1 MPEDTEFK
9 TIGQRLRREDAI
21 DKVTGRAAFGNDVS
35 LPGAL
40 EGLVL
45 RSPHAH
51 AVILDIDTS
60 RALKVK
66 GVKAIIT
73 ADDFPELRSG
83 GAGDIARD
91 NLAAG
96 KVLYHGH
103 GVAAIAATSF
113 EAARKALKRIRVKY
127 QPLPHV
133 TDLDEAMK
141 PGAPILDEDVR
152 YDGHDG
158 PSNIYEHLE
167 DSFGDVEAGFA
178 AADLTFE
185 REYRTPTV
193 HQGYIEPSACLA
205 DFRPGGQ
212 STIWTTTQGH
222 FGIRDSAALMCGMQS
237 HEIKVIPTE
246 IGGGFGGKT
255 AVYLEAIALMLARKS
270 GRPVRMKMS
279 REEVFRCAGP
289 GAASHSRIRIGVRR
303 DGTITAMDAQLAYEA
318 GAFPGAPLGGGMR
331 CLFGA
336 YDVANVRV
344 EGFSVLVNKPK
355 VRAYRGPG
363 APQAV
368 FGAES
373 LLNEIAAE
381 IGMDPIDFRLKNA
394 VTDGCE
400 TAAGQFRNIGFV
412 QCLEAA
418 KQSAHYTTPLQPG
431 QGRAVAAGFWRNAGG
446 NSSATVHLHRNGF
459 ASLSTGS
466 ADLSGTR
473 TALGMIAAE
482 TLGIP
487 FEHIHTQV
495 GDTENVGITGV
506 SGGSRTVNATGQ
518 AVNLAALEIID
529 QLKARA
535 ASGWNVLP
543 DQVTWQAG
551 KVVNRTR
558 PEELTLKQL
567 TRQALS
573 TGGPLAASAS
583 VDITGGEG
591 PSFAVH
597 ICDME
602 VDEETGKST
611 VVRYTTVQDA
621 GCAIHPPSV
630 EGQLQ
635 GGASQGIGWALNEA
649 FIYNAEG
656 KLENASF
663 LDYRIPVTSDL
674 PMIETVVVEVANDR
688 HPFGVRGVGEA
699 PIIPPLAAVGS
710 AISNAIG
717 APITELPCS
726 PVKLLKV
733 IGHRNEQQP

>member
-1 MPEDTEFK
+1 MEQESAFQV
-9 TIGQRLRREDAI
+9 IGQRARREDAL

-35 LPGAL
+35 LPGTL

-51 AVILDIDTS
+51 AEILQIDTS
-60 RALKVK
+60 KARKVK
-66 GVKAIIT
+66 GVKAVVT
-73 ADDFPELRSG
+73 AADFPELRSG

-91 NLAAG
+91 NLAKG

-103 GVAAIAATSF
+103 GVAAVAATSRQ
-113 EAARKALKRIRVKY
+113 AAEKALRRIRVTYK
-127 QPLPHV
+127 PLPHV
-133 TDLDEAMK
+133 TDLDEAMS
-141 PGAPILDEDVR
+141 PDAPILHEDMS
-152 YDGHDG
+152 YPGHNG

-167 DSFGDVEAGFA
+167 DTFGDMDAGFA
-178 AADLTFE
+178 AADVIVE
-185 REYRTPTV
+185 REYSTPTV
-193 HQGYIEPSACLA
+193 HQGYIEPPACLA
-205 DFRPGGQ
+205 NFQLAGQ
-212 STIWTTTQGH
+212 SSIWTTTQGH
-222 FGIRDSAALMCGMQS
+222 FGVRDSTALMCGMQS

-255 AVYLEAIALMLARKS
+255 AVYLEAIALMLSKQS
-270 GRPVRMKMS
+270 SRPVRMKMS

-289 GAASHSRIRIGVRR
+289 GAASKSRIRIGARR
-303 DGTITAMDAQLAYEA
+303 DGTITAMEAQLAYEA

-331 CLFGA
+331 CLFGP

-344 EGFSVLVNKPK
+344 EGFSVVVNKPK

-373 LLNEIAAE
+373 LLNELATQL
-381 IGMDPIDFRLKNA
+381 GMDPIEFRLKNA
-394 VTDGCE
+394 VRNGSE
-400 TAAGQFRNIGFV
+400 TAAGKFHNIGFV
-412 QCLEAA
+412 ECLEAA
-418 KQSAHYTTPLQPG
+418 RQSAHYQSHLG
-431 QGRAVAAGFWRNAGG
+431 SNQGRSVVAGFWRNAGG
-446 NSSATVHLHRNGF
+446 NSSATIHMHRNGF

-482 TLGIP
+482 ALGIP
-487 FEHIHTQV
+487 LEQVHTQV
-495 GDTENVGITGV
+495 GDTESVGMTGV

-518 AVNLAALEIID
+518 AVNVAAQEIID
-529 QLKARA
+529 QARQRA

-543 DQVTWQAG
+543 GQVEWRAG
-551 KVVNRTR
+551 KVVNTTR
-558 PEELTLKQL
+558 DEELTLREI
-567 TRQALS
+567 TRQAMA

-583 VDITGGEG
+583 VDVTGGEG

-597 ICDME
+597 LCDAE
-602 VDEETGKST
+602 VDEETGRAT
-611 VVRYTTVQDA
+611 VVRYTAIQDA
-621 GCAIHPPSV
+621 GCAVHPPSV

-635 GGASQGIGWALNEA
+635 GGSSQGIGWALNEA
-649 FIYNAEG
+649 FVYDDNG

-663 LDYRIPVTSDL
+663 LDYRMPVTSDL
-674 PMIETVVVEVANDR
+674 PMIDTIVVEVPNER

-710 AISNAIG
+710 RDQQRNWFA
-717 APITELPCS
+717 
-726 PVKLLKV
+726 
-733 IGHRNEQQP
+733 GHRPALLTARACWH